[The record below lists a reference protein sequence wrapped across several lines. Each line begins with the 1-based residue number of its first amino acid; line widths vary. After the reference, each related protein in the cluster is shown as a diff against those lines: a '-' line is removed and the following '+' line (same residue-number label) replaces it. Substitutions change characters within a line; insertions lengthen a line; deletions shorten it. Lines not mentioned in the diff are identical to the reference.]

1 MLTAP
6 TRIVPSL
13 APRARDRRLGI
24 NLRRNAYSQTKCSG
38 MPLLSDFMECQ
49 LVFRRQTRL
58 VGIKVYVAGISR
70 NLDHLDKPLRGCS
83 DGSRCHKIF

>member
-24 NLRRNAYSQTKCSG
+24 DPLRRNAHSPTKCSG
-38 MPLLSDFMECQ
+38 MPLLSDFLQCL

-58 VGIKVYVAGISR
+58 VSIKVYVSGVRR

-83 DGSRCHKIF
+83 DGPLPS